1 MKLPKINIISEDLEN
16 NVVYFEVDGSRIKGS
31 GFKEHGC
38 NESQYDIAYVEH
50 LNTSNS
56 PLELSIKFSENEIGK
71 AKIIGVVDY
80 VWEDGVFTVESLGF
94 DFWVTPE
101 EYKIG
106 VAKGQWFKVGVTNFI
121 VYI

>member
-1 MKLPKINIISEDLEN
+1 MKLPKINIISEELEN
-16 NVVYFEVDGSRIKGS
+16 NAVYFEVDGSHIKGS

-50 LNTSNS
+50 LNSSNTA
-56 PLELSIKFSENEIGK
+56 LESSIMFSENEIGK
-71 AKIIGVVDY
+71 AEIIGVVDN

-94 DFWVTPE
+94 DFWITPE
-101 EYKIG
+101 EYKKE
-106 VAKGQWFKVGVTNFI
+106 VTKGQWYKVSVTNLT